1 MSNFRLLFL
10 SALLGLL
17 IAAVTSPAAAPA
29 APPDLAVTVQQ
40 SGGGAPGSYFVV
52 GTAAGGRVPG
62 GAVIVENDD
71 ERPVTVDV
79 YPVAAVTAANLGSA
93 YALRGERPGGPA
105 AWTRASERRLSLA
118 PGQSAVVQVGVDVP
132 AGQADG
138 EYLSGLAIEARGQ
151 AERPS
156 DRGDVAI
163 ANAQRHVVGVQVNVG
178 DARRPKL
185 VFDGALVERQPA
197 GVTFLIE
204 MRNPGNVILQNVRGR
219 VEVERDGRRVAAEP
233 IGPGTFVSDTSID
246 FPVLARREN
255 PPEGTEYR
263 VRAVARYEGRE
274 IRLDEMVTFGTE
286 AAERQERFGGRAVE
300 DDFPWLWIVVAVL
313 VALALLALALKLRR
327 RGLPSLPETLAL
339 IEYELATN
347 RPLTLIAVGPLPGGR
362 RERRQFEQTLFGRLR
377 GADLV
382 CEPEPGTLVV
392 VAPDTGEH
400 AAAALLEDAQRLTES
415 SGGHAVARGRTTMQ
429 PVTAAELLAAVLIVP
444 ALARAPMSEGSQA
457 PAAGKP

>member
-1 MSNFRLLFL
+1 MPHFRLLSL

-17 IAAVTSPAAAPA
+17 VAAVTSPAAAPA
-29 APPDLAVTVQQ
+29 APPDLAVTVHQ
-40 SGGGAPGSYFVV
+40 SGGAAVSYLTVH
-52 GTAAGGRVPG
+52 ADAGGRVPG
-62 GAVIVENDD
+62 GAVIVENED

-93 YALRGERPGGPA
+93 YALRGERRGPA
-105 AWTRASERRLSLA
+105 AWTRASARRLSLA
-118 PGQSAVVQVGVDVP
+118 PGQSALVRVAVDLP
-132 AGQADG
+132 ARQPDG

-151 AERPS
+151 GERSS
-156 DRGDVAI
+156 DSGDVAI
-163 ANAQRHVVGVQVNVG
+163 VNTQRHVVGVQVNVG

-185 VFDGALVERQPA
+185 VFDGARVERQPA

-204 MRNPGNVILQNVRGR
+204 MRNPGNAILQNVRGR

-233 IGPGTFVSDTSID
+233 IGPGTFVSYTSID
-246 FPVLARREN
+246 FSVLARREN

-263 VRAVARYEGRE
+263 VRAVARYEGRVA
-274 IRLDEMVTFGTE
+274 RLDETVTFGTE
-286 AAERQERFGGRAVE
+286 AAERQEQFGGRAVE

-327 RGLPSLPETLAL
+327 HRLPSLPETLAL

-347 RPLTLIAVGPLPGGR
+347 RPLTLIAVGPLPAGR
-362 RERRQFEQTLFGRLR
+362 RERRQFERALFGRLR

-392 VAPDTGEH
+392 LAPDTGGH
-400 AAAALLEDAQRLTES
+400 AAAALLEDAQRLTHLT
-415 SGGHAVARGRTTMQ
+415 GGHAVARGRTAMQ
-429 PVTAAELLAAVLIVP
+429 PVGAAELLAAVLAFP
-444 ALARAPMSEGSQA
+444 APAPAPMPEGSGV
-457 PAAGKP
+457 P